1 MTHPPAPNAEHDSNE
16 QLNPAA
22 AFALL
27 TDQQRSVANARGAVV
42 PYFALVWGIA
52 YLVGFAAIWAID
64 GPKPAWSLP
73 VAVAIPLYVVLMVAA
88 IALTAVLGIRMSRGF
103 RPGPEASFTGTVYG
117 LAWPIGLIGLTAI
130 GAGLQLHGLS
140 DQLAYLFYPSA
151 YVFFVGVMHLAA
163 AAIWRAP
170 GTLFVGVWSVV
181 VAAIAPFLGYP
192 GNSLFIAIAAGGGFI
207 VLFFVLATRIRRSRR
222 QLSEFTRG

>member
-1 MTHPPAPNAEHDSNE
+1 LSDEELD
-16 QLNPAA
+16 PAA

-27 TDQQRSVANARGAVV
+27 TDQQRSVANARGASV
-42 PYFALVWGIA
+42 PYFPLVWGIA
-52 YLVGFAAIWAID
+52 YLVGFAALWAID
-64 GPKPAWSLP
+64 GPKPTWSLP

-88 IALTAVLGIRMSRGF
+88 IALTAVLGIRMNRGF
-103 RPGPEASFTGTVYG
+103 RAGPEASFTGTVYG
-117 LAWPIGLIGLTAI
+117 LSWPIGLIGITAI

-151 YVFFVGVMHLAA
+151 YVFFVGVMHLAS

-170 GTLFVGVWSVV
+170 ESLFVGVWSIA

-192 GNSLFIAIAAGGGFI
+192 GDSLFIAIAAGGGFL
-207 VLFFVLATRIRRSRR
+207 VLFSVLAARIRRLRR
-222 QLSEFTRG
+222 QTSASDAAVPARG